1 MRSLRVSEDIVPISD
16 FKAQASEWL
25 RKLGESGQPLVITQ
39 NGKPAGVLLSPESF
53 DELTEKIRFIA
64 SVEEGLDDAKAG
76 RVHRHSEVVAEMK
89 KRYQKP
95 ARSRSK

>member
-64 SVEEGLDDAKAG
+64 SIEEGLEDVKAG
-76 RVHRHSEVVAEMK
+76 RVHAHADVVAEMK
-89 KRYQKP
+89 RRYRRP
-95 ARSRSK
+95 TRPGSR

>member
-25 RKLGESGQPLVITQ
+25 RKVGESGQPLVITQ

-53 DELTEKIRFIA
+53 DELTEKIRFVA
-64 SVEEGLDDAKAG
+64 SIDEGLEDVRAG
-76 RVHRHSEVVAEMK
+76 RVHPHTEAVAEMR
-89 KRYQKP
+89 KRYRKP
-95 ARSRSK
+95 ARPGSK